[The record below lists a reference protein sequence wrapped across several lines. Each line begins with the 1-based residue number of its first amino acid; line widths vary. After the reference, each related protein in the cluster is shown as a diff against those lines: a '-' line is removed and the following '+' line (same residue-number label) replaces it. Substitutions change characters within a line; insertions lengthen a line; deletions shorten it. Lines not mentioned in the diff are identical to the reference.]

1 MSHEWLCRAREM
13 SRVEVVVKVVF
24 SIGEEKAQLKRATNS
39 RAGEARKASTQ
50 LLVFESFSAV
60 STEGRLKKSS
70 LAQVNRRNAH

>member
-13 SRVEVVVKVVF
+13 SLVVKVVF

-50 LLVFESFSAV
+50 LLVF
-60 STEGRLKKSS
+60 
-70 LAQVNRRNAH
+70 

>member
-50 LLVFESFSAV
+50 LLVFLSPFLLSQQKGD
-60 STEGRLKKSS
+60 S
-70 LAQVNRRNAH
+70 RNPLSHR

>member
-13 SRVEVVVKVVF
+13 SRVEVVF

-50 LLVFESFSAV
+50 LLVFLSPFLLSQQKGD
-60 STEGRLKKSS
+60 S
-70 LAQVNRRNAH
+70 RNPLSHR